1 MSKLRET
8 YKWIDEFNDK
18 KLTAPPGGTRFIEIA
33 FDGEV
38 RALSVF
44 KFTFFSACIT
54 SNTLL
59 IKCAFFC
66 CHLEMR
72 KQGAGTRTG

>member
-1 MSKLRET
+1 MSKLREI

-38 RALSVF
+38 RALSSF
-44 KFTFFSACIT
+44 KFTFFLHA
-54 SNTLL
+54 
-59 IKCAFFC
+59 
-66 CHLEMR
+66 
-72 KQGAGTRTG
+72 